1 MLVASCNNVDVENIT
16 KELPDGV
23 ALLKGIE
30 PGKKE
35 DGAVCQGLRST
46 EIISNCSVTID
57 VRPRV

>member
-46 EIISNCSVTID
+46 EIISN
-57 VRPRV
+57 R